1 MSKRL
6 DRRKDLVDWFNSI
19 PQDKI
24 LHWVIKKLKLE
35 QLNTARQNSIKKEL
49 ENELLHISYESDSTA
64 NLEDF
69 LPVIRSILTGID
81 ELDKTEQLNRIQR
94 IYDKISANV
103 GFSGRKQAL
112 RRGQL
117 LREKGARV
125 WSELP
130 TDLFGEALQMAT
142 DKRYLDTRMVNLAV
156 LLPAIQEFRP
166 DLLSG
171 FRDIVEDI
179 EFICD
184 GDDYQKPFLLILLAY
199 YLSSDEQKGV
209 INGSLEIAAGLY
221 DRSEQICG
229 LILQDAAGY
238 VPEELLS
245 FVADHLVKCNQK
257 DRLIE
262 SHSKALTVFASRIDG
277 DMRLLESIW
286 SLLPKLRASSYC
298 DFVKIVA
305 PDLSSEYVS
314 KLLLLTWQRDKQDRL
329 TQAYTTLRD
338 RWMELRW
345 AEAYDVWCEVL
356 HSLSNNAR
364 WEFLDRFSWLA
375 PVIKRLGGEEALV
388 NVGDQITD
396 VTSWHWR

>member
-6 DRRKDLVDWFNSI
+6 DIRQDLVDWFNII

-24 LHWVIKKLKLE
+24 LHWVIKKLNATYLH
-35 QLNTARQNSIKKEL
+35 SINKEL
-49 ENELLHISYESDSTA
+49 KDELLHSYCSESDLTA
-64 NLEDF
+64 TLEAF
-69 LPVIRSILTGID
+69 LPVIHSTLTGID

-112 RRGQL
+112 KRGQL
-117 LREKGARV
+117 IREKGARV

-142 DKRYLDTRMVNLAV
+142 DKRYLETRMVNLAV

-166 DLLSG
+166 DLLSE

-179 EFICD
+179 ELICD

-199 YLSSDEQKGV
+199 YLSPDEQKTV
-209 INGSLEIAAGLY
+209 INRSLEIAAGLY

-229 LILQDAAGY
+229 LILQDVAGY

-262 SHSKALTVFASRIDG
+262 SQSKALNIFASRIDG
-277 DMRLLESIW
+277 DMELLESIW

-305 PDLSSEYVS
+305 PGLSSEYVS

-338 RWMELRW
+338 CWMELRW

-356 HSLSNNAR
+356 HSLSANAQR
-364 WEFLDRFSWLA
+364 EFLDRFSGLA
-375 PVIKRLGGEEALV
+375 PVIKRLGGEKAIV

-396 VTSWHWR
+396 VTSWNWR